1 MKKWIVCFMLML
13 LFFAVPIANAIKLKD
28 VPEDR
33 TIYITEI
40 TMTTAMEITK
50 TLDKLD
56 ETDGDIRIV
65 LTTPGGQ
72 IVAGLMI
79 IDAMDR
85 CHNDI
90 QTYANGAT
98 YSMGVYIL
106 SKGTKGKRVI
116 NQHGQVLMHNARVQ
130 YMFRYMTV
138 EDLQDDIDMIEIY
151 QDKLNKI
158 LSESTGL
165 SIKDVKELSDVN
177 GITDAESTV
186 ELNIVDGIYEGDE

>member
-1 MKKWIVCFMLML
+1 MKKWIICFMLML
-13 LFFAVPIANAIKLKD
+13 LLFAVPIANAIKLKD
-28 VPEDR
+28 VPESR
-33 TIYITEI
+33 TIEITEI
-40 TMTTAMEITK
+40 TITTAMEITK

-72 IVAGLMI
+72 ILAGLMI

-106 SKGTKGKRVI
+106 SRGTVGKRVI
-116 NQHGQVLMHNARVQ
+116 NKHGQVLMHNARVQ

-138 EDLQDDIDMIEIY
+138 EDLQDDIDMIEKY

-165 SIKDVKELSDVN
+165 SIADVKELSDIN